1 MTPSASRR
9 VRVTATCSTRPGW
22 PSRGLPAT
30 RSPAKCG
37 TRATARAEKR
47 ERSMAN
53 AIQLNRANLKS
64 IAGRAQVPSFDPAGV
79 PGSIVHVGVGGFHR
93 AHQAVYLDDLLAE
106 GGARQWGLCGVGLLP
121 HDARMRDVLRAQD
134 CLYTVIE
141 RSGAGDRAR
150 VIGSIGSF
158 LFAPDEPEAVIE
170 KMASPGCRIV
180 SLTITEGG
188 YYVNEG
194 TGQFDSAHPDIR
206 HDLEHPH
213 APKGAFGY
221 LAEALDRRRQRGLAP
236 FTVMSCDNLQGNGD
250 IARRMF
256 LAFAERSHEALC
268 YIGMLLG
275 YRYADETMADA
286 DIRALVERMMND
298 EVTPLLPPVPGIDL
312 AQYRRTLIERFG
324 NPVLRDQLARIGTE
338 GSARIPKFVLPSIVD
353 RVSRGGPMRA
363 LTFTVAAWFRYLA
376 GTDERGNPLPIND
389 PMSEELV
396 RRARAG
402 GEDPKELL
410 GIVKLFGTV
419 LPNAPAFTNYL
430 AEALKSL
437 HREGARQALK
447 KCLQS

>member
-1 MTPSASRR
+1 MAS
-9 VRVTATCSTRPGW
+9 
-22 PSRGLPAT
+22 
-30 RSPAKCG
+30 
-37 TRATARAEKR
+37 
-47 ERSMAN
+47 

-64 IAGRAQVPSFDPAGV
+64 IAGRAQVPSFDPAGL

-93 AHQAVYLDDLLAE
+93 AHQAVYLDDLLAQ

-221 LAEALDRRRQRGLAP
+221 LAEALGRRP
-236 FTVMSCDNLQGNGD
+236 W
-250 IARRMF
+250 
-256 LAFAERSHEALC
+256 ERVGAQMVSDVHPYEMMKIRLLNASHQALC

-338 GSARIPKFVLPSIVD
+338 GSARIPKFVLPSILD

-419 LPNAPAFTNYL
+419 LPNSPAFTNYL